1 MLSYSLLGHCKLQ
14 EVGEY
19 QLYGNVESMDS
30 VELVDSYRDAL
41 LLAFS
46 SAKVSYECYMSCL
59 VYVYILQLSIVE
71 YDPATEELQTISLHC
86 FEEDELRV
94 CHLVN
99 TS

>member
-1 MLSYSLLGHCKLQ
+1 MYFTLGHCKLQ

-46 SAKVSYECYMSCL
+46 NAKVSHINVWC
-59 VYVYILQLSIVE
+59 IIG
-71 YDPATEELQTISLHC
+71 
-86 FEEDELRV
+86 
-94 CHLVN
+94 
-99 TS
+99 

>member
-1 MLSYSLLGHCKLQ
+1 MNLQVQLLAVAVSNIELCSVHLCSHYKSLHYDAEGLYVLGHCKLQ

-46 SAKVSYECYMSCL
+46 SAKVR
-59 VYVYILQLSIVE
+59 
-71 YDPATEELQTISLHC
+71 SLI
-86 FEEDELRV
+86 E
-94 CHLVN
+94 
-99 TS
+99 

>member
-1 MLSYSLLGHCKLQ
+1 MKERKCNYPSLFAALGHCKLQ

-46 SAKVSYECYMSCL
+46 SAKVSYYSN
-59 VYVYILQLSIVE
+59 V
-71 YDPATEELQTISLHC
+71 
-86 FEEDELRV
+86 
-94 CHLVN
+94 
-99 TS
+99 

>member
-1 MLSYSLLGHCKLQ
+1 MYFNCHGKIYFTIISGFHKFGDIIITHSIILGHCKLQ

-46 SAKVSYECYMSCL
+46 SAKVTGCYDS
-59 VYVYILQLSIVE
+59 VK
-71 YDPATEELQTISLHC
+71 
-86 FEEDELRV
+86 F
-94 CHLVN
+94 
-99 TS
+99 